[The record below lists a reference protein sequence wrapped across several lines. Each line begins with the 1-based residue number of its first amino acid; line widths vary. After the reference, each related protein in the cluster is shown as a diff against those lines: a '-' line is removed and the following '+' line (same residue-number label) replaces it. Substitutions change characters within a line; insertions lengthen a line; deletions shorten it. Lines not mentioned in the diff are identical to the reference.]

1 MIPYVMDDTMTL
13 PNIANNSTNGMG
25 RLAECV
31 SLFVTEALNGQYTAK
46 MVIPTVAYNSG
57 LIHKDGIIKAKAN
70 GTDDPQLF
78 RIVSFKET
86 LSSGLIECE
95 LEHISYDLNKSVVLP
110 QTDNVAY
117 TNLTNVCAVLNNT
130 GSSGSLSPASVFTF
144 YTDTGA
150 SDYNQTWYIPHTPR
164 QLFFEKEGVCNIA
177 NVQMYWDNLEV
188 HLNTRRGADKRD
200 SVIVEY
206 GKNVADFSQEADI
219 TEVYDGAV
227 GYVYQENKWENAVIS
242 NIVPVTV
249 GDTPQHIRI
258 VNMSDYINMMNLDS
272 PPSKAQVTTW
282 TNTWL
287 QDNNVTLP
295 KVALNIDLVSLEDN
309 GEYDKLKELE
319 TVELGD
325 TITIKIGT
333 NDIDATVTE
342 VEYDSLIERY
352 TKIKL
357 GNYRPSLESTIL
369 NLTQQNLN
377 DLSSTKTQYAS
388 VASQTSNGLMS
399 ASDKSILD
407 GTISSVSLSIPRL
420 NQTVTASCVMLNRR
434 AALIYANTTAST
446 SSNTG
451 NLYID
456 LSGMTTPFAP
466 TGLYG
471 SAFIANKYAVIM
483 RGSSNNNAWF
493 STLGGSAE
501 NVTGA
506 QASAKPLVICMVIYN
521 TA

>member
-13 PNIANNSTNGMG
+13 PDIANDSTNGMG
-25 RLAECV
+25 RLAECA
-31 SLFVTEALNGQYTAK
+31 SLLVTEGLNGQYTAK
-46 MVIPTVAYNSG
+46 MTIPTVAYNSG
-57 LIHKDGIIKAKAN
+57 LVHKDGIIKAKAN
-70 GTDDPQLF
+70 GSDDPQLF
-78 RIVSFKET
+78 RVVDFKET
-86 LSSGLIECE
+86 LSSGFIECE
-95 LEHISYDLNKSVVLP
+95 LEQIGYDLNKAVILP
-110 QTDNVAY
+110 QNNNVAY
-117 TNLTNVCAVLNNT
+117 TTLTDVCSVLNNT
-130 GSSGSLSPASVFTF
+130 SSKGTLSPASVFNF
-144 YTDTGA
+144 HTDAGTK
-150 SDYNQTWYIPHTPR
+150 DYNITWYIPHTPR
-164 QLFFEKEGVCNIA
+164 QLLFGDEGVCGLTG
-177 NVQMYWDNLEV
+177 VEMHWDNLDV
-188 HLNTRRGADKRD
+188 YLNTQRGTDKRNT
-200 SVIVEY
+200 VIIEY
-206 GKNVADFSQEADI
+206 GKNVSDFSQEADI
-219 TEVYDGAV
+219 GEVYDGAV

-242 NIVPVTV
+242 DIVPVTA
-249 GDTPQHIRI
+249 GSTPQHIRV
-258 VNMSDYINMMNLDS
+258 VNMSDYVNMMNLES

-295 KVALNIDLVSLEDN
+295 KIALSVNLVSLEEN
-309 GEYDKLKELE
+309 KEYDKLKELE

-325 TITIKIGT
+325 TITIRIGE
-333 NDIDATVTE
+333 NRIDARVTE
-342 VEYDSLIERY
+342 VEYDSLTERY
-352 TKIKL
+352 TNIKL
-357 GNYRPSLESTIL
+357 GNYLPSLESTIL
-369 NLTQQNLN
+369 NLTQKNLA
-377 DLSSTKTQYAS
+377 DLNNTKTQYAS
-388 VASQTSNGLMS
+388 VASQTANGLMS

-434 AALIYANTTAST
+434 AALIYANTTAKT

-456 LSGMTTPFAP
+456 FSGMSTPFAP

-471 SAFIANKYAVIM
+471 SAYIANKYAVIM
-483 RGSSNNNAWF
+483 RGSSNNNGWF